1 MSKDF
6 PVKGLKELDGFLS
19 ALPMNLQKGAYRAG
33 LVAAAK
39 PIRDEARARVR
50 KSSGK
55 LARAIRTGSARQNQ
69 DGTFSIRVSVDR
81 GAHGFLGLFHEYGV
95 KPHYIAQTGKGEGR
109 VSVRKAVNEGQTI
122 GGVIKIGEDFV
133 SGVVSH
139 PGHAPSPFLRPALD
153 LRADDAVKAFAA
165 RIRAYIEGKTGFAA
179 PLDEAA

>member
-6 PVKGLKELDGFLS
+6 PVSGLKQLDAYLS
-19 ALPMNLQKGAYRAG
+19 HFPRNLQKGAYRAG

-39 PIRDEARARVR
+39 PIRDDARARVR

-81 GAHGFLGLFHEYGV
+81 GEHGFLGLFIEYGV
-95 KPHYIAQTGKGEGR
+95 KPHYIASTGKGEGR
-109 VSVRKAVNEGQTI
+109 VAVRKAAAGGQTI

-133 SGVVSH
+133 SGIISH
-139 PGHAPSPFLRPALD
+139 PGFGASPFLRPALD
-153 LRADDAVKAFAA
+153 ARADDAVKAFAE
-165 RIRAYIEGKTGFAA
+165 RIRAYIESRTGFTA
-179 PLDEAA
+179 PLAA